1 MKAINIYSLTRI
13 SDAAQLSR
21 LERQMSG
28 RSGHLKIKSWETEGL
43 RAFCSRLSE
52 CCEDAASLKFYY
64 SFTMPKLGKEFDLLR
79 RLHAL
84 AHGLNAKAER
94 HPCKLGQD
102 NPAFL
107 PAVKLL
113 HEPHVQLYQV
123 FRSRIQ
129 VYDVPSGDP
138 MFTQLVLNARR
149 RNGLKL
155 PDAIIAA
162 TARAN
167 HLSVLTADD
176 HFKKLKSP
184 WKVRFYKTEQDNSK
198 MKGTT
203 LIH

>member
-1 MKAINIYSLTRI
+1 MSGNGYLLDTNAIIQFLKGNAELVSVLADAEFIATSII
-13 SDAAQLSR
+13 SEMEYLSFPR
-21 LERQMSG
+21 LE
-28 RSGHLKIKSWETEGL
+28 E
-43 RAFCSRLSE
+43 A
-52 CCEDAASLKFYY
+52 D
-64 SFTMPKLGKEFDLLR
+64 
-79 RLHAL
+79 
-84 AHGLNAKAER
+84 
-94 HPCKLGQD
+94 
-102 NPAFL
+102 
-107 PAVKLL
+107 
-113 HEPHVQLYQV
+113 VQLYQV

-129 VYDVPSGDP
+129 VYDVPSDDP

-155 PDAIIAA
+155 PGAIIAA